1 MPKSRKNALSRK
13 TLQGIKAEFPIHD
26 WSEEEL
32 NELVSPKYG
41 VISGFDD
48 ILNDIEELGE
58 QDLNDIEPAGNI
70 KPMKDGNED

>member
-13 TLQGIKAEFPIHD
+13 TLQQIKTEFPIHN

-41 VISGFDD
+41 VITGFEEILKD
-48 ILNDIEELGE
+48 IRDLAG
-58 QDLNDIEPAGNI
+58 QDLDDIEPAGNI
-70 KPMKDGNED
+70 ETDEG